1 MVLLT
6 AMLRT
11 NSLQSTETL
20 SHSHLSQ
27 WQPNAPR
34 RGARWRPYLLLLVA
48 GFALTGLS
56 GCAAK
61 RLRADYTGYE
71 SAFADT
77 SNHEMLLNLA
87 RLNQHDPTYFF
98 KMGQMATSYRM
109 QAALTGTG
117 SYVPQG
123 TTGANVTGG
132 GTPSMIFE
140 QDPSFTFIPV
150 NDDATAQLLLKPI
163 PAELFYALYQQGWRA
178 DQLFR
183 LMVDRIEFRDPKTK
197 VWQIIRNTPSAAN
210 APDYTR
216 FLRVSALAYELQK
229 RGYLLLRGHKEFV
242 PLAKGVKLKEAP
254 TAKDILDAQAKNL
267 IWRPQPDGRWEL
279 GQEDVTPLF
288 EMNEPSEAQVVEDM
302 PELGRGGI
310 AGATALSTMFAILH
324 NGFTIE
330 ESYNANEQAEDAKD
344 VSCHLV
350 MRSLI
355 GLMTAAA
362 QEQDGFDELLEKNPV
377 IPPTEAAPLHFT
389 EAVPAVEQ
397 RPILRVTWKDED
409 SVIPPL
415 VQLAYR
421 EKRYLVTDL
430 SVPKTAED
438 LSWNRDVFRLISQL
452 TAQVTVDISKFPL
465 PQILQLH
472 TD

>member
-1 MVLLT
+1 ME
-6 AMLRT
+6 
-11 NSLQSTETL
+11 SL
-20 SHSHLSQ
+20 SHSYLSQ
-27 WQPNAPR
+27 QRPISLRPVRKWK
-34 RGARWRPYLLLLVA
+34 PYLLLFVA
-48 GFALTGLS
+48 GLAFLGLS
-56 GCAAK
+56 GCAAR

-77 SNHEMLLNLA
+77 SNREMLLNLA

-117 SYVPQG
+117 NYVIQG
-123 TTGANVTGG
+123 NTGGGGNATGG
-132 GTPSMIFE
+132 GTPTLVYE
-140 QDPSFTFIPV
+140 KDPSFTFIPV

-183 LMVDRIEFRDPKTK
+183 LMVDRIEFRDPSTK
-197 VWQIIRNTPSAAN
+197 VWQIIRNTPAPNN

-229 RGYLLLRGHKEFV
+229 RGYLLLRGHREFV
-242 PLAKGVKLKEAP
+242 PLAKAVQLKEAP
-254 TAKDILDAQAKNL
+254 TATDILNAQSKNL
-267 IWRPQPDGRWEL
+267 IWQLRQDGQWDL
-279 GQEDVTPLF
+279 GQENVTPRF
-288 EMNEPSEAQVVEDM
+288 ELNEPSESQVVEDM
-302 PELGRGGI
+302 PELGKGGI
-310 AGATALSTMFAILH
+310 AGATALNTMLAILH

-330 ESYNANEQAEDAKD
+330 ENFSSTEPADEAKS

-362 QEQDGFDELLEKNPV
+362 QEQEGFDELIENNPP
-377 IPPTEAAPLHFT
+377 IPPIDSPTLHFKD
-389 EAVPAVEQ
+389 AVPPFEQ
-397 RPILRVTWKDED
+397 RPILRVTWNPED
-409 SVIPPL
+409 GVIQPL
-415 VQLAYR
+415 VQLAYGN
-421 EKRYLVTDL
+421 KKYMVTDK
-430 SVPKTAED
+430 SEPRTPED

>member
-1 MVLLT
+1 MKSISHFFQSQQRHFLLR
-6 AMLRT
+6 AGEKWKLCFLL
-11 NSLQSTETL
+11 SL
-20 SHSHLSQ
+20 
-27 WQPNAPR
+27 
-34 RGARWRPYLLLLVA
+34 A
-48 GFALTGLS
+48 GFALLGLS
-56 GCAAK
+56 GCAAR

-77 SNHEMLLNLA
+77 SNREMLLNLA

-117 SYVPQG
+117 NYVIQG
-123 TTGANVTGG
+123 TGSGGNATGG
-132 GTPSMIFE
+132 GTPSLVYE
-140 QDPSFTFIPV
+140 KDPSFTFIPV

-183 LMVDRIEFRDPKTK
+183 LMVDRIEFRDPNTK
-197 VWQIIRNTPSAAN
+197 VWQIIRNTPALTN
-210 APDYTR
+210 APDYAR

-229 RGYLLLRGHKEFV
+229 RGYLLLRGHKEFT
-242 PLAKGVKLKEAP
+242 PLARAVQLKEAP
-254 TAKDILDAQAKNL
+254 TAGDILNAQSKNL
-267 IWRPQPDGRWEL
+267 IWQLRKEGEWEL
-279 GQEDVTPLF
+279 GQESVAPRF
-288 EMNEPSEAQVVEDM
+288 ELNEPSESQVVADM
-302 PELGRGGI
+302 PELGKGGI
-310 AGATALSTMFAILH
+310 AGATALDTMFAILH

-330 ESYNANEQAEDAKD
+330 ENFSSTESPDDTKN

-362 QEQDGFDELLEKNPV
+362 QEQDEFDDLIEKNPL
-377 IPPTEAAPLHFT
+377 IPPTDSFVLKFKDV
-389 EAVPAVEQ
+389 VPPFEQ
-397 RPILRVTWKDED
+397 RPILRVTWRPQDG
-409 SVIPPL
+409 VIQPL
-415 VQLAYR
+415 VQLAYGN
-421 EKRYLVTDL
+421 KKYMVTDM
-430 SVPKTAED
+430 SDPRTPED

>member
-1 MVLLT
+1 M
-6 AMLRT
+6 
-11 NSLQSTETL
+11 QSTETFYC
-20 SHSHLSQ
+20 SHGNQRKS
-27 WQPNAPR
+27 NALQHGR
-34 RGARWRPYLLLLVA
+34 RSKPYLLLFVA
-48 GFALTGLS
+48 GFALLGLS

-98 KMGQMATSYRM
+98 KMGQMATSYRL

-123 TTGANVTGG
+123 TNLANATGG
-132 GTPSMIFE
+132 GTPSVIME

-183 LMVDRIEFRDPKTK
+183 LMVDRIEFRDPNTR
-197 VWQIIRNTPSAAN
+197 VWQVIRNAPSAAN

-242 PLAKGVKLKEAP
+242 PLAKGVQLKEAP
-254 TAKDILDAQAKNL
+254 AAKDILDAQAKNL
-267 IWRPQPDGRWEL
+267 IWRPQPDGQWEL
-279 GQEDVTPLF
+279 GQEDVTPRF
-288 EMNEPSEAQVVEDM
+288 EMNEPSEAQVVQDM
-302 PELGRGGI
+302 PELARGGI

-330 ESYNANEQAEDAKD
+330 ESYNANEPVEDTKA

-362 QEQDGFDELLEKNPV
+362 QEQDGFDELLANDPI
-377 IPPTEAAPLHFT
+377 IPPTEAAPLHFK
-389 EAVPAVEQ
+389 EVVPAVEQ
-397 RPILRVTWKDED
+397 RPILRVTWKDEE

-421 EKRYLVTDL
+421 DKRYMVTDR
-430 SVPKTAED
+430 SEPKSPED
-438 LSWNRDVFRLISQL
+438 FSWNRDVFRLISQL

>member
-1 MVLLT
+1 
-6 AMLRT
+6 MLRLNKHQLIEMYSCSRANQQNH
-11 NSLQSTETL
+11 NSLRPAETL
-20 SHSHLSQ
+20 K
-27 WQPNAPR
+27 R
-34 RGARWRPYLLLLVA
+34 TLLLVVA
-48 GFALTGLS
+48 GFVVASVS

-77 SNHEMLLNLA
+77 SNREMLLNLA

-132 GTPSMIFE
+132 GTPTLVFE
-140 QDPSFTFIPV
+140 KDPSFTFIPV

-163 PAELFYALYQQGWRA
+163 PAKLFYALYQQGWRA

-183 LMVDRIEFRDPKTK
+183 LMVDRIEFRDPNTK
-197 VWQIIRNTPSAAN
+197 VWQIIRNTPAKNN

-216 FLRVSALAYELQK
+216 FLRVSALAYELQL

-242 PLAKGVKLKEAP
+242 PLARAVQLKEAP
-254 TAKDILDAQAKNL
+254 TAKDVLDAQAKNL
-267 IWRPQPDGRWEL
+267 TWRMQQDGHWEL
-279 GQEDVTPLF
+279 GQEDVTPRF
-288 EMNEPSEAQVVEDM
+288 ELNEPSEAQVVEDM

-310 AGATALSTMFAILH
+310 AGATALNTMFAILR

-330 ESYNANEQAEDAKD
+330 ESFSASEPGDEGKG

-355 GLMTAAA
+355 GLMTAAS
-362 QEQDGFDELLEKNPV
+362 QEQDGFDELLENNPA
-377 IPPTEAAPLHFT
+377 IPPIESPTLHFKD
-389 EAVPAVEQ
+389 AVPSFEQ
-397 RPILRVTWKDED
+397 RPILRVTWKPEED
-409 SVIPPL
+409 VIQPL
-415 VQLAYR
+415 VQLAYGS
-421 EKRYLVTDL
+421 KKYMVTDK
-430 SVPKTAED
+430 SEPKTPEE

>member
-1 MVLLT
+1 MAQLNKLHVIESLSYSR
-6 AMLRT
+6 RT
-11 NSLQSTETL
+11 QQNHNS
-20 SHSHLSQ
+20 
-27 WQPNAPR
+27 PR
-34 RGARWRPYLLLLVA
+34 PGEKWKRYLLLFVA
-48 GFALTGLS
+48 GIACVGLS
-56 GCAAK
+56 RCAAK

-71 SAFADT
+71 SAFAET
-77 SNHEMLLNLA
+77 SNREMLLNLA

-109 QAALTGTG
+109 QAALSGTG

-123 TTGANVTGG
+123 TNLANVIGG
-132 GTPSMIFE
+132 GTPSMVFE

-183 LMVDRIEFRDPKTK
+183 LMVDRIEFRDPSTK
-197 VWQIIRNTPSAAN
+197 VWQIIRNTPAANN

-229 RGYLLLRGHKEFV
+229 RGYLLLRGRKEFV
-242 PLAKGVKLKEAP
+242 PLARAVQLKEAP
-254 TAKDILDAQAKNL
+254 AAKDILDAQAKNL
-267 IWRPQPDGRWEL
+267 IWRLEEDGQWEL
-279 GQEDVTPLF
+279 GQENVTPRF

-310 AGATALSTMFAILH
+310 AGATALSTMFAILQ

-330 ESYNANEQAEDAKD
+330 ESFSSTEPAEDTKG

-362 QEQDGFDELLEKNPV
+362 QEQDGFDELIEKNPV
-377 IPPTEAAPLHFT
+377 IPPSDSNTLHFKN
-389 EAVPAVEQ
+389 AVPAFEQ
-397 RPILRVTWKDED
+397 RPILRVAWKPDD
-409 SVIPPL
+409 GVIPLL
-415 VQLAYR
+415 VQLAYGN
-421 EKRYLVTDL
+421 KKYMVTDK
-430 SVPKTAED
+430 SEPRTAED
-438 LSWNRDVFRLISQL
+438 SSWNRNVFRLIAQL